1 MLIFLTRRSRRSSF
15 DVFFC
20 LCVALFAFIGGCV
33 NEFCIIFVIKFSI
46 MLINLIAKEYGLAP
60 RNVRNTVELLD
71 GGATIPFISRYRKEA
86 TGSLD
91 EVAVGNIKDMY
102 ERLKAIVQRKETII
116 TTIEELG
123 KLTPE
128 LKKRIDGCFDA
139 VELEDIYLPY
149 RPKRRTR
156 ATIAR
161 ERGLEPLADLIFLQ
175 QTADV
180 KGRARGFLCTD
191 VPTVDDAIAG
201 ACDIIAERVSE
212 NEQARNTIRHLFA
225 RHGLLVSK
233 VVKGK
238 EADGIKYS
246 DYYEWQEP
254 VGRISSHRLLAILR
268 GEEEGFLR
276 VSITVD
282 ADDAVERL
290 NRYFVKRFS
299 PSREYMEAAVADGF
313 KRLLAPSIENET
325 RGNAK
330 QRADDE
336 AIAVFAENL
345 RQLLMSSPLG
355 QKRVLAIDP
364 GFRTGCKVVV
374 LDSQGNLVHHT
385 VIYPHQP
392 QNDREGAAET
402 ISSLVSRYA
411 VEAFAI
417 GNGTAGRE
425 TEDFV
430 RRLALGADIFSVNED
445 GASVYSASAVAR
457 EEFPDEDVTVRG
469 AVSIGRRLI
478 DPLSEL
484 VKIEPRSIG
493 VGQYQHSVDQSKL
506 KERLDVVVESCVNR
520 VGVNLNTATKQI
532 LTHISGLGPAL
543 AENIVKYRAANGDF
557 RSRKEL
563 LKVPRLGNKAFEQA
577 AGFLRVVGGEEPLD
591 NTAVHPES
599 YGIVVTMAKDAGVS
613 LGEFIADGELRK
625 RVVLSN
631 YVTDKVGIPTLT
643 DIMDALNKRGLDPR
657 EQARAFSFDPS
668 VHELE
673 DLRVG
678 MLLPG
683 LVSNIT
689 AFGAFVNVGVH
700 QDGLVHISQLADS
713 YVSSP
718 GDVVKLGQQV
728 MVRVVEVDLTRRRIS
743 LSMKGV

>member
-1 MLIFLTRRSRRSSF
+1 
-15 DVFFC
+15 
-20 LCVALFAFIGGCV
+20 
-33 NEFCIIFVIKFSI
+33 
-46 MLINLIAKEYGLAP
+46 MLINIIAKETGLAADK
-60 RNVRNTVELLD
+60 VRNTVELLE
-71 GGATIPFISRYRKEA
+71 GGATVPFIARYRKEA
-86 TGSLD
+86 TGSMD
-91 EVAVGNIKDMY
+91 EVAIGNIKDMH
-102 ERLKAIVQRKETII
+102 ERLKAIVQRKDTII
-116 TTIEELG
+116 ATIEEQG

-128 LKKRIDGCFDA
+128 LKKRIDNCFDA

-149 RPKRRTR
+149 KPKRRTR
-156 ATIAR
+156 ATMAK
-161 ERGLEPLADLIFLQ
+161 ERGLEPLADLILLQ
-175 QTADV
+175 QNVDL
-180 KGRARGFLCTD
+180 KGRAQNFVCAD
-191 VPTVDDAIAG
+191 VPTADDALAG

-212 NEQARNTIRHLFA
+212 DEGARNAMRRLYA
-225 RHGLLVSK
+225 RRGVLVSK

-238 EADGIKYS
+238 EADGIKYA
-246 DYYEWQEP
+246 DYYEWEEG
-254 VGRISSHRLLAILR
+254 VSRISSHRLLAIMR
-268 GEEEGFLR
+268 GEDEGFLR
-276 VSITVD
+276 MSIGVD
-282 ADDAVERL
+282 ADEAVEML
-290 NRYFVKRFS
+290 NRRFVKR
-299 PSREYMEAAVADGF
+299 PSSSRGYIEAAVADGF
-313 KRLLAPSIENET
+313 KRLLAPSMENET
-325 RGNAK
+325 RSNAK

-374 LDSQGNLVHHT
+374 LDSQGNLVFHT
-385 VIYPHQP
+385 VIYPHPP
-392 QNDREGAAET
+392 QNDRDGAT
-402 ISSLVSRYA
+402 RIITSLVNDYA
-411 VEAFAI
+411 IEAFAI

-430 RRLALGADIFSVNED
+430 RRLGLGADIFSVNED

-493 VGQYQHSVDQSKL
+493 VGQYQHSVDQVKL
-506 KERLDVVVESCVNR
+506 KERLDVVVESCVNK

-557 RSRKEL
+557 RTRKEL

-577 AGFLRVVGGEEPLD
+577 AGFLRVVGGDEPLD

-599 YGIVVTMAKDAGVS
+599 YGIVVKMAKDSGVS
-613 LGEFIADGELRK
+613 LGEFISNGELRK
-625 RVVLSN
+625 KVVLSN
-631 YVTDKVGIPTLT
+631 YLTDKVGMPTLT

-657 EQARAFSFDPS
+657 EQAKAFSFDPN
-668 VHELE
+668 VHEIE
-673 DLRVG
+673 DLRAG
-678 MLLPG
+678 MVLPG

-689 AFGAFVNVGVH
+689 AFGAFVNIGVH
-700 QDGLVHISQLADS
+700 QDGLVHISQLADK

-728 MVRVVEVDLTRRRIS
+728 MVRVVEVDLKRRRIS
-743 LSMKGV
+743 LSMKGI

>member
-1 MLIFLTRRSRRSSF
+1 MLI
-15 DVFFC
+15 D
-20 LCVALFAFIGGCV
+20 
-33 NEFCIIFVIKFSI
+33 IISKE
-46 MLINLIAKEYGLAP
+46 LGLQAAK
-60 RNVRNTVELLD
+60 VRNTVELLE
-71 GGATIPFISRYRKEA
+71 GGATVPFIARYRKEA
-86 TGSLD
+86 TGSMD
-91 EVAVGNIKDMY
+91 EVAIGSIKDMH
-102 ERLKAIVQRKETII
+102 EKLKALMQRKETII
-116 TTIEELG
+116 VTIEEQG

-128 LKKRIDGCFDA
+128 LKKRIDACFSA

-161 ERGLEPLADLIFLQ
+161 ERGLEPLADLIMLQ
-175 QTADV
+175 QCSDV
-180 KGRARGFLCTD
+180 KGRARGFVCSD
-191 VPTVDDAIAG
+191 VPTLDDAIAG

-212 NEQARNTIRHLFA
+212 DEGARNAIRRLFS
-225 RHGLLVSK
+225 RHGVLVSK
-233 VVKGK
+233 VIKGK
-238 EADGIKYS
+238 EGDGIKYS
-246 DYYEWQEP
+246 DYYEWQENIS
-254 VGRISSHRLLAILR
+254 RISSHRLLAIMR
-268 GEEEGFLR
+268 GEDEGYLR
-276 VSITVD
+276 VSIAAD
-282 ADDAVERL
+282 AEEAAALL
-290 NRYFVKRFS
+290 NRRFVKRSS
-299 PSREYMEAAVADGF
+299 PSREYMELAVADGY

-325 RGNAK
+325 RSAAK
-330 QRADDE
+330 QKADDE

-364 GFRTGCKVVV
+364 GFRTGCKAVV

-385 VIYPHQP
+385 VIYPHAP
-392 QNDREGAAET
+392 QNDREGAARI
-402 ISSLVSRYA
+402 ISSLAGSYA
-411 VEAFAI
+411 IEAFAI

-430 RRLALGADIFSVNED
+430 RGLGLGADIFSVNED

-493 VGQYQHSVDQSKL
+493 VGQYQHSVDQGKL
-506 KERLDVVVESCVNR
+506 KERLDVVVESCVNK
-520 VGVNLNTATKQI
+520 VGVNVNTATRQI

-543 AENIVKYRAANGDF
+543 AENIVRYRAQNGDF
-557 RSRKEL
+557 RTRREL

-577 AGFLRVVGGEEPLD
+577 AGFLRVVGGDNPLD

-599 YGIVVTMAKDAGVS
+599 YGIVERMAKDSGVT
-613 LGEFIADGELRK
+613 LEEFIANGELRK
-625 RVVLSN
+625 KIQLSN
-631 YVTDKVGIPTLT
+631 YVGGDVGMPTLT

-657 EQARAFSFDPS
+657 EQAKAFSFDPN
-668 VHELE
+668 VHEIE

-689 AFGAFVNVGVH
+689 AFGAFVNIGVH
-700 QDGLVHISQLADS
+700 QDGLVHISQLADR

-718 GDVVKLGQQV
+718 GDVVRLGQQV
-728 MVRVVEVDLTRRRIS
+728 MVKVVEVDLKRRRIS

>member
-1 MLIFLTRRSRRSSF
+1 MLIKIISKELG
-15 DVFFC
+15 
-20 LCVALFAFIGGCV
+20 FAPDKV
-33 NEFCIIFVIKFSI
+33 
-46 MLINLIAKEYGLAP
+46 
-60 RNVRNTVELLD
+60 RNVVELLD

-86 TGSLD
+86 TGSMD
-91 EVAVGNIKDMY
+91 EVAVGNVKDMY
-102 ERLKAIVQRKETII
+102 EKLNAIVQRKETVLA
-116 TTIEELG
+116 TIEEQG

-128 LKKRIDGCFDA
+128 LKQRIDNCFDA

-156 ATIAR
+156 ATIAK
-161 ERGLEPLADLIFLQ
+161 ERGLEPLADVIWNQ
-175 QTADV
+175 QHNDV
-180 KGRARGFLCTD
+180 RGRARAFVCAD
-191 VPTVDDAIAG
+191 VPTADDAIAG

-212 NEQARNTIRHLFA
+212 DERARNTVRQLFA
-225 RHGLLVSK
+225 RGGVLTSR

-238 EADGIKYS
+238 EGDGIKYS
-246 DYYEWQEP
+246 DYYEWQENIA
-254 VGRISSHRLLAILR
+254 RISSHRLLAIMR

-276 VSITVD
+276 MSIAID
-282 ADDAVERL
+282 AEEATDRL
-290 NRYFVKRFS
+290 SRHFVKRFS
-299 PSREYMEAAVADGF
+299 PSREFMEAAVADGY

-385 VIYPHQP
+385 VIYPHPP
-392 QNDREGAAET
+392 QNDREGAT
-402 ISSLVSRYA
+402 RIVTTLVKDYA
-411 VEAFAI
+411 IEAFAI

-430 RRLALGADIFSVNED
+430 RSLGLAADVFPVNED

-493 VGQYQHSVDQSKL
+493 VGQYQHSVDQGKL
-506 KERLDVVVESCVNR
+506 KQRLDVVVESCVNK
-520 VGVNLNTATKQI
+520 VGVNVNTATKQI

-543 AENIVKYRAANGDF
+543 AENIVKYRAANGNF
-557 RSRKEL
+557 RTRKEL
-563 LKVPRLGNKAFEQA
+563 LNVPRLGNKAFEQA
-577 AGFLRVVGGEEPLD
+577 AGFLRVLGGDNPLD
-591 NTAVHPES
+591 STAVHPES
-599 YGIVVTMAKDAGVS
+599 YGIVTKMAKDAGVS
-613 LGEFIADGELRK
+613 LEQFIADGELRK
-625 RVVLSN
+625 KVVLSN
-631 YVTDKVGIPTLT
+631 YITDKVGLPTLT

-657 EQARAFSFDPS
+657 EQAKAFSFDPN
-668 VHELE
+668 VHEIE
-673 DLRVG
+673 DLRPG
-678 MLLPG
+678 MVLPG

-689 AFGAFVNVGVH
+689 AFGAFVNIGVH
-700 QDGLVHISQLADS
+700 QDGLVHVSQLADKF
-713 YVSSP
+713 VSSP
-718 GDVVKLGQQV
+718 NDVVRLGQHV
-728 MVRVVEVDLTRRRIS
+728 MVRVVEVDLKRRRIS
-743 LSMKGV
+743 LSMRGL